1 MLVVGGVVVGA
12 GVVVGTGVVVVGTG
26 VVVVGIG
33 VVVVGASVVLVQ
45 KAHPPVIGRSHTF
58 FPGLNSKPGGHV
70 KEYHSFMKH
79 P

>member
-12 GVVVGTGVVVVGTG
+12 GVVVGTGVVVVGIG
-26 VVVVGIG
+26 VVVGTA

-58 FPGLNSKPGGHV
+58 CPGLNSKPGGHV
-70 KEYHSFMKH
+70 KEYHSFIKH